1 MKKNGAT
8 VLSVSY
14 TDALRNKNTKSPFFE
29 IKTLEHQL
37 REFTYLPHRHDCYL
51 ILFVTQGR
59 GICMIDFVTY
69 DVKPFT
75 AFFITPGQMHSWEL
89 SDDAKGFAIFF
100 TLTFYKMQKAEK
112 NITDFPFFNIL
123 NNPCCLHLNEQND
136 ASIIVTFQEM
146 IRESSMNQYGRD
158 DILRNC
164 LDILLIR
171 LSRYHQQNRIPRQT
185 LMLISQIRRLESLI
199 DKHFRELKLP
209 RDYAERMNVTP
220 KHLNDICKRALNKT
234 ISDLIHERLVLEAKR
249 MLVYT
254 DMTIKQ
260 VAINLEFNDRS
271 YFIRFFKKRMGITPE
286 RFRRSLSMIPH
297 NP

>member
-1 MKKNGAT
+1 MNGGT
-8 VLSVSY
+8 VLSVSN
-14 TDALRNKNTKSPFFE
+14 TEALRNKNTKSPFFE
-29 IKTLEHQL
+29 IKTLEHQI
-37 REFTYLPHRHDCYL
+37 REFTYLSSRHDCYL

-59 GICMIDFVTY
+59 GTCMIDFVTY

-75 AFFITPGQMHSWEL
+75 AFFLTPGQMHSWEL
-89 SDDAKGFAIFF
+89 SDDAKGFVIFF
-100 TLTFYKMQKAEK
+100 TLTFYKMQKGEK

-209 RDYAERMNVTP
+209 RDYADRMNVTP

-260 VAINLEFNDRS
+260 VALNLEFNDRS

>member
-1 MKKNGAT
+1 MNGGT

-14 TDALRNKNTKSPFFE
+14 TEALRNKNTKSPFFE
-29 IKTLEHQL
+29 IKTLEHQI
-37 REFTYLPHRHDCYL
+37 REFTYLPSRHDCYL

-59 GICMIDFVTY
+59 GTCMIDFVTY
-69 DVKPFT
+69 EVKPFT
-75 AFFITPGQMHSWEL
+75 AFFLTPGQMHSWEL
-89 SDDAKGFAIFF
+89 SDDAKGFVIFF
-100 TLTFYKMQKAEK
+100 TLTFYKMQKGEK

-146 IRESSMNQYGRD
+146 IRENSMNQYGRD

-209 RDYAERMNVTP
+209 RDYADRMNVTP

-260 VAINLEFNDRS
+260 VALNLEFNDRS